1 MLSIANTNSTATCKA
16 SSHSKDSERRLQAG
30 VRFNLSIA
38 KIVLFQKK
46 KKTKAQKE
54 CFLQKLCSNCM
65 VLRKIEM
72 DLRIF
77 FHKKS
82 GIL

>member
-1 MLSIANTNSTATCKA
+1 MLSIANTNSTA
-16 SSHSKDSERRLQAG
+16 
-30 VRFNLSIA
+30 
-38 KIVLFQKK
+38 KIVLFPEEKENK
-46 KKTKAQKE
+46 STKRM
-54 CFLQKLCSNCM
+54 FLQKLSSDCM

-77 FHKKS
+77 FHKIS